1 MPGCQS
7 SVRWPTVEAR
17 KMRIASIRIK
27 AVRSLSDVAVE
38 PDPGI
43 NLLVGPNGSGKT
55 SFLEAVHILSLGRSF
70 RTRRTR
76 AVICHE
82 AEALTVFGQIEGEE
96 AEQTGTIGIEKTVG
110 GTRFRVDGEE
120 VRSVSLL
127 ARRLPVMVIAPEGLK
142 ALLEG
147 SEHRRRLLDWTL
159 FHVEPCYL
167 EVLQR
172 YGHVLRQRNAMLR
185 APGGAEVD
193 RELDVWDEQLAQHGE
208 RLDSMRR
215 RHVESSAMA
224 EVTADV
230 ILSVLNEEV
239 TWEYWPG
246 WDRNRSLH
254 EVLSG
259 LRGRDRQAGFTTAGP
274 HRADIVWRGIR
285 GMARE
290 SLSRG
295 QGRLLVM
302 AFEVAQVGY
311 VMGCENVRPV
321 LLVDDLSTELDIVS
335 MQRFLS
341 RIDSLGLQ
349 VFISSVQDAVVT
361 LLRPAASARVF
372 HVEQGEVRSG
382 R

>member
-1 MPGCQS
+1 
-7 SVRWPTVEAR
+7 
-17 KMRIASIRIK
+17 MRIASIRIND
-27 AVRSLSDVAVE
+27 VRSLSDVVVD
-38 PDPGI
+38 PDPCI
-43 NLLVGPNGSGKT
+43 NVLVGPNGSGKT

-70 RTRRTR
+70 RTRKTR
-76 AVICHE
+76 AVIRHE
-82 AEALTVFGQIEGEE
+82 ADALTVFGQIDGEDPG
-96 AEQTGTIGIEKTVG
+96 QKHTIGIEKSVSG
-110 GTRFRVDGEE
+110 ARFRVDGEE
-120 VRSVSLL
+120 VRSVSML

-159 FHVEPCYL
+159 FHVEPRYL

-172 YGHVLRQRNAMLR
+172 YGHVLRQRNAVLR
-185 APGGAEVD
+185 APGGADIE

-208 RLDSMRR
+208 HLDALRR
-215 RHVESSAMA
+215 KHLESSRMA
-224 EVTADV
+224 EVTAEV
-230 ILSVLNEEV
+230 IMSVLNEEV
-239 TWEYWPG
+239 TWDYWGG
-246 WDRNRSLH
+246 WERDLSLQTAVAARRS
-254 EVLSG
+254 
-259 LRGRDRQAGFTTAGP
+259 RDRQVGFTTAGP
-274 HRADIVWRGIR
+274 HRADILWRGLR

-335 MQRFLS
+335 MQRFLT

-349 VFISSVQDAVVT
+349 IFISSVLDAVVT
-361 LLRPAASARVF
+361 LVRPTVSSRVF
-372 HVEQGEVRSG
+372 HVERGRVRQGG
-382 R
+382 